1 VAGAVV
7 PGETRDCAPV
17 VPDVRPGAWGR
28 ITGVMLRQMYLYKR
42 TLHRWLEAV
51 YWPVLD
57 ITLWGFLAAYI
68 DRTDPSSRL
77 GFALLGTLISWDI
90 MFRAQQSVSV
100 GFLEDMWSRNVLN
113 VWSTPIRAW
122 EYVGGTILVGI
133 LRVAIGAGIAVAI
146 AAFAFGFDYAR
157 EIGLPLVPFLLAL
170 LIMGWSVGVA
180 TTAMILRLGQGA
192 EELAWAL
199 AFLFQPFSAVFYP
212 VSVLPG
218 WMRAVSFMVPAS
230 HVFEGMRGIIL
241 HGAGFPVRELALA
254 LAVDVVY
261 VLAASWLFSWSLR
274 QVRAR
279 GLLSRF
285 GE

>member
-1 VAGAVV
+1 VAVA
-7 PGETRDCAPV
+7 ERTPV
-17 VPDVRPGAWGR
+17 LPEVRPSAWGR
-28 ITGVMLRQMYLYKR
+28 ISGVMLRQMYLYKR

-57 ITLWGFLAAYI
+57 ITLWGFLSKYI
-68 DRTDPSSRL
+68 QDATPQSRI
-77 GFALLGTLISWDI
+77 GFALLGALISWDI
-90 MFRAQQSVSV
+90 LFRAQQSVSV

-122 EYVGGTILVGI
+122 EYISGTILVGVV
-133 LRVAIGAGIAVAI
+133 RVAIGAGIAILI
-146 AAFAFGFDYAR
+146 ARFAFGFHFLT
-157 EIGLPLVPFLLAL
+157 EVGLPLLPFLLAL
-170 LIMGWSVGVA
+170 VIMGWSVGVA

-212 VSVLPG
+212 VDKLPAV
-218 WMRAVSFMVPAS
+218 MRGISFFVPAS
-230 HVFEGMRGIIL
+230 HVFEGMRSVL
-241 HGAGFPVRELALA
+241 LEGAGFPIRELAWA
-254 LAVDVVY
+254 FAIDVLY
-261 VLAASWLFSWSLR
+261 VAGAAWLFSWSLR
-274 QVRAR
+274 QVRVR